1 METLI
6 KTSGI
11 KSFKLENVFRAGGDS
26 NAIMLELSS
35 GDRWEYIR
43 VNTKNPS
50 HIVDLERLFDPTGK
64 DQIQEE
70 TPEGAI
76 DWLDRYLK
84 TKIEVQIYTHTTIH
98 RVKN

>member
-11 KSFKLENVFRAGGDS
+11 KNFKLENIFRAGGDS

-43 VNTKNPS
+43 VNTKNPN
-50 HIVDLERLFDPTGK
+50 HIEDLEKLFDQTGR

-70 TPEGAI
+70 TPEGVI
-76 DWLDRYLK
+76 SWLNKYLK
-84 TKIEVQIYTHTTIH
+84 TKVAVQIYTHTTIH
-98 RVKN
+98 RVKD

>member
-11 KSFKLENVFRAGGDS
+11 KTFKLENVFRAQGDS
-26 NAIMLELSS
+26 SAIMLELSS
-35 GDRWEYIR
+35 GDQWEYIR
-43 VNTKNPS
+43 VNTKNPG
-50 HIVDLERLFDPTGK
+50 HIEDLQNLFDQTGR

-70 TPEGAI
+70 TPEGVI
-76 DWLDRYLK
+76 NWLNKYLK
-84 TKIEVQIYTHTTIH
+84 AKVEAQIYTHTTLH